1 MRNKQKGFSL
11 IELLIVVAIILIIA
25 AIAIPNLIRS
35 RMAANE
41 ASAVATLRTLTTA
54 FISYSTT
61 YGNGLPAN
69 LNVLQNP
76 PTALADCDHAGLVDG
91 TLADWALAEHRQTFT
106 KNGYNFTYV
115 AGGTQLTTSP
125 VLTPPCATKG
135 WTQASV
141 NSLPMSV
148 GGTGQRGFNIDNS
161 GVITY
166 STNGTARSR
175 ARRFCNCSSTSS
187 SDG

>member
-1 MRNKQKGFSL
+1 L
-11 IELLIVVAIILIIA
+11 
-25 AIAIPNLIRS
+25 
-35 RMAANE
+35 
-41 ASAVATLRTLTTA
+41 
-54 FISYSTT
+54 
-61 YGNGLPAN
+61 
-69 LNVLQNP
+69 
-76 PTALADCDHAGLVDG
+76 AGLG
-91 TLADWALAEHRQTFT
+91 TGGTPATFT

-166 STNGTARSR
+166 STNGTAPIAGSPVL
-175 ARRFCNCSSTSS
+175 
-187 SDG
+187 

>member
-1 MRNKQKGFSL
+1 
-11 IELLIVVAIILIIA
+11 LLIVVAIILIIA

-76 PTALADCDHAGLVDG
+76 PTALRTATMPAWSM
-91 TLADWALAEHRQTFT
+91 APWPDWALAEHRQRSPRTAT
-106 KNGYNFTYV
+106 TFTYV
-115 AGGTQLTTSP
+115 PGGTQLTTSP

-166 STNGTARSR
+166 TTDGTAPI
-175 ARRFCNCSSTSS
+175 ASSPVL
-187 SDG
+187 